1 MISVIIPLYN
11 KEAYISETL
20 HSVLSQTYDK
30 FEVIVVDDGSTDN
43 SLQVVRN
50 FTDSR
55 LRIVEKKNEGV
66 SVARNEGI
74 DQASFPWIAFL
85 DADDWWA
92 PTFLKEVVAA
102 IENASSEKIFAI
114 GRSRVFH
121 KETERYNHPYLP
133 ANNSIGKVSYYQ
145 IISKYLPPI
154 NSSNVVISKSL
165 LQNNRFQPGMRQH
178 EDHDLWIRLCTNN
191 DVVFINKPLSFYRK
205 NVTNSASSNLYRAHD
220 FKKYLESIRK
230 VQEKLSLEEAS
241 YFRKYYI
248 RFIMISF
255 IQNYS
260 SYTIAERK
268 LVLSKIKPLVSK
280 PIYVLLYLLHKT
292 SFVDVFKLY
301 KKIKR

>member
-92 PTFLKEVVAA
+92 PTFLKEVVAVLPSGEVGYF
-102 IENASSEKIFAI
+102 IKK
-114 GRSRVFH
+114 RS
-121 KETERYNHPYLP
+121 
-133 ANNSIGKVSYYQ
+133 
-145 IISKYLPPI
+145 
-154 NSSNVVISKSL
+154 VITIL
-165 LQNNRFQPGMRQH
+165 ICPLT
-178 EDHDLWIRLCTNN
+178 IR
-191 DVVFINKPLSFYRK
+191 
-205 NVTNSASSNLYRAHD
+205 
-220 FKKYLESIRK
+220 
-230 VQEKLSLEEAS
+230 
-241 YFRKYYI
+241 
-248 RFIMISF
+248 
-255 IQNYS
+255 
-260 SYTIAERK
+260 
-268 LVLSKIKPLVSK
+268 
-280 PIYVLLYLLHKT
+280 
-292 SFVDVFKLY
+292 
-301 KKIKR
+301 